1 VTLSLKLLP
10 NVITIGR
17 LIAVPAVVWLF
28 LIDKVA
34 IAFWVFVGAG
44 ISDAIDG
51 YLARRLNARSVL
63 GSYLDP
69 LADKLLLIAVFLLLG
84 RGGFL
89 PIWLVILIVAR
100 DAALLGVSS
109 LVVTKDRET
118 AMRPL
123 MISKLNTVL
132 QILLAGLMLARLGFG
147 FPEIGVGHDI
157 LVYAVAV
164 TTTTSG
170 VAYLWR
176 MHVLSP
182 TGAPPGGD
190 E

>member
-1 VTLSLKLLP
+1 VTLSVKILP

-17 LIAVPAVVWLF
+17 LVAVPAVVWLF
-28 LIDKVA
+28 LADKVA
-34 IAFWVFVGAG
+34 VAFWVFVGAG
-44 ISDAIDG
+44 VSDAIDG

-69 LADKLLLIAVFLLLG
+69 LADKLLLIAVFLLMG

-89 PIWLVILIVAR
+89 PVWLVVLIVAR
-100 DAALLGVSS
+100 DTALLGVSS
-109 LVVTKDRET
+109 LVVRKDRET

-147 FPEIGVGHDI
+147 FPDLGVGHDI
-157 LVYAVAV
+157 LVYTVAV
-164 TTTTSG
+164 TTTVSG
-170 VAYLWR
+170 IAYLWR
-176 MHVLSP
+176 MHAVSP
-182 TGAPPGGD
+182 TGTPPGGD